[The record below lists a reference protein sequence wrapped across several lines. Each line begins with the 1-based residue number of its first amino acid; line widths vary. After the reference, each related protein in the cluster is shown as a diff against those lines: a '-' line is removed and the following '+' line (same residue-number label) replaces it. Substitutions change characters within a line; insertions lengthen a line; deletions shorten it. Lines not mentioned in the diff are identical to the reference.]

1 MALYFNPETGQW
13 EDDDPQK
20 QAQAEG
26 PSRTEIA
33 GMSLDERLELD
44 SKERDKTKEDMW
56 AAPEAAKPVFAENPL
71 QAAGEV
77 FNITA
82 NAASALVT
90 DYADLGSYLG
100 DTVTQLG
107 NVAQGKRF
115 ETENFMNDADN
126 PWTQW
131 RMNTFEPSTQAGQA
145 FSPIVRLGV
154 GLLTLPKVG
163 VKYGLM
169 PLKLLGKAPVVG
181 KGAQGLV
188 RGATRAN
195 QAIKG
200 LTAVDDSADVVK
212 SLNNLSKVVKGK
224 NDLKLVKNLTNTP
237 WLYATYDDVGR
248 AIAKGENLTGVQA
261 FMSDTRQA
269 VKGIT
274 NFGKLSGKQ
283 KIKTIGEALAWDAF
297 VSFNAAGE
305 GDLGFDEGLSNWLVE
320 MDMPWAQ
327 AIGSPLATSAD
338 DAAIARKFKMT
349 VEGTALGGIL
359 NGIFDMWRVGRF
371 ATKFRAATGDNKAAI
386 LNRFAGQAQDI
397 GNGMGSSV
405 GPFSGT
411 RLGLSDLKEGEEA
424 LEAYRREALKNQF
437 ATERATKQGSTAASR
452 SGAAQQAPL
461 ATREPG
467 VFESGAAQRNQ
478 IRAVDVQEVVDDPSL
493 VRTGVD
499 EVDVQEVGPAGSL
512 PPAPDIVPSP
522 GGAIDNLPIE
532 EANVTVPPTVEPVV
546 TPQTIRSGF
555 RESLIQKFRDL
566 PIDLVENSSGQFVQ
580 LKDQTKALMPT
591 TRTGMLQYMLDNPPR
606 VNALGL
612 ENGVDSIWRN
622 FLTDRGLQEGWATLD
637 PDTMQ
642 VKWNRL
648 VARDLD
654 QNDLY
659 QVNAR
664 AVDDAIAYE
673 QWQSSRGRTG
683 SNPPNDQVQQVLGEM
698 ENPTPPPAQGPDPLQ
713 GPARPDESAQLQE
726 ALRRTDSPNPPND
739 EVQQRL
745 GEMDAAERQIA
756 GEVEEAAADTAA
768 YNASELR
775 RIEEAARSPV
785 TDPDYQLVDEMLG
798 QNLDDI
804 GEPEIIKATT
814 GRGWEVYGADG
825 ELLGRT
831 QTKRAANKLADQ
843 QKKADREALVSKAR
857 QLSEDGGDQTIP
869 TGAVDE
875 GTTDAVSGKVKLTG
889 RQIDELRQYP
899 GMKRFIDEA
908 TGGRKTYDFTQAEL
922 ATYVDGFK
930 AMLQAGV
937 DAPRAR
943 VLRNLID
950 KFDTALKV
958 MAPEVRANRTT
969 NRLVEDMESLVNKG
983 EVCNFL
989 DL

>member
-1 MALYFNPETGQW
+1 MAYYYDEELGKFVNDDEEEKSKLPESAFERSQMSYEDRVAAQNPPTKSLEEQFAADAEQEKKPFIAQGPGQ
-13 EDDDPQK
+13 
-20 QAQAEG
+20 AF
-26 PSRTEIA
+26 S
-33 GMSLDERLELD
+33 
-44 SKERDKTKEDMW
+44 
-56 AAPEAAKPVFAENPL
+56 
-71 QAAGEV
+71 EV
-77 FNITA
+77 FNLTA
-82 NAASALVT
+82 NAGSALVT
-90 DYADLGSYLG
+90 DYGDLASYVG
-100 DTVTQLG
+100 DTLVQGG
-107 NVAQGKRF
+107 NVLQGKRF
-115 ETENFMNDADN
+115 EQENFLNDADN

-131 RMNTFEPSTQAGQA
+131 RLNTFEPETE
-145 FSPIVRLGV
+145 LGMAARPFIRGAV
-154 GLLTLPKVG
+154 ALLTLPKVA
-163 VKYGLM
+163 VSGLLQ

-181 KGAQGLV
+181 GLATKGVKGIKAADV
-188 RGATRAN
+188 
-195 QAIKG
+195 AIKG
-200 LTAVDDSADVVK
+200 LGASDDIVKVTK
-212 SLNNLSKVVKGK
+212 SLQA
-224 NDLKLVKNLTNTP
+224 LKAPANARLVGGAAKTP

-248 AIAKGENLTGVQA
+248 AIAAGEPLTGVRA
-261 FMSDTRQA
+261 FMSDTRQS
-269 VKGIT
+269 VKALT
-274 NFGKLSGKQ
+274 NLGKLPTKV
-283 KIKTIGEALAWDAF
+283 KLKTIGEALAWDAF
-297 VSFNAAGE
+297 VAFNMGGE
-305 GDLGFDEGLSNWLVE
+305 GDLTYDEGLSNWLV
-320 MDMPWAQ
+320 DTGMPWAT

-338 DAAIARKFKMT
+338 DAAIARKFKLT
-349 VEGTALGGIL
+349 AEGTMFGGLL
-359 NGIFDMWRVGRF
+359 NGVFDMWRVGRF

-437 ATERATKQGSTAASR
+437 ETERARKQASTATNR
-452 SGAAQQAPL
+452 SVAAQQAPL
-461 ATREPG
+461 ANRQPG
-467 VFESGAAQRNQ
+467 AFETGAAQRNQ
-478 IRAVDVQEVVDDPSL
+478 IREVDVQEVVDDPSL

-512 PPAPDIVPSP
+512 PPAPDIVASP

-532 EANVTVPPTVEPVV
+532 EANVMVPPLAEPVV

-555 RESLIQKFRDL
+555 RESLIQKFRDQ
-566 PIDLVENSSGQFVQ
+566 PIDLVESSTGQFVQ

-591 TRTGMLQYMLDNPPR
+591 TRTGMLQYLLDNPPQ

-622 FLTDRGLQEGWATLD
+622 FLTDRGLQEGWATID

-642 VKWNRL
+642 VKWNRS

-654 QNDLY
+654 TTDLDLK
-659 QVNAR
+659 QAG
-664 AVDDAIAYE
+664 AIDDAVAYE
-673 QWQSSRGRTG
+673 QWQSSRGRT
-683 SNPPNDQVQQVLGEM
+683 SD
-698 ENPTPPPAQGPDPLQ
+698 
-713 GPARPDESAQLQE
+713 
-726 ALRRTDSPNPPND
+726 NPPND

-745 GEMDAAERQIA
+745 GEMDVAEGKIA
-756 GEVEEAAADTAA
+756 DEVVDAAADTAA

-775 RIEEAARSPV
+775 RIEETARSPV
-785 TDPDYQLVDEMLG
+785 TDPDYQLVDDMLG

-843 QKKADREALVSKAR
+843 QKKADREAVVAKAR
-857 QLSEDGGDQTIP
+857 QLSEDGGDQVIAA
-869 TGAVDE
+869 GALDE

-899 GMKRFIDEA
+899 GMKRFIDEV
-908 TGGRKTYDFTQAEL
+908 TDGKKTYDFTQAEL

-958 MAPEVRANRTT
+958 MAPEVRARRTT
-969 NRLVEDMESLVNKG
+969 DRLLEDMESLVNKG